1 VVLAWNWEEEN
12 MDLLIEEN
20 NEFKLELE
28 WENKDANLLIE
39 EDGELESKW
48 ENEDEEDN
56 TNIFM
61 WDSEVDEF
69 SNDNAIEEVE
79 NDLVDEFIKPDWVY
93 DEIEEKLEDV
103 LYEMEDNDFSVKEDE
118 LEEENN
124 NE

>member
-1 VVLAWNWEEEN
+1 MLKGLDKVVLAWNWEEEN

-20 NEFKLELE
+20 NKFELELE

-39 EDGELESKW
+39 EDDINSF
-48 ENEDEEDN
+48 
-56 TNIFM
+56 I

-79 NDLVDEFIKPDWVY
+79 NDLVDEFIKPDWIY